1 MRINVPRH
9 YLYLGFISILL
20 LIFVIVFS
28 FKILIPKG
36 KEYRIERIEFKKELQ
51 EYRKYQ
57 AFYDETLTVLK
68 DLQSK
73 NRHIIQAFDKPFNP
87 QRFEKQHK
95 TYFSA
100 LKVSKID
107 RGEDDEGFA
116 VYQVNTTSQINSPA
130 NFYDFLDAINKSDW
144 IVGVNFPITFKKDGE
159 MINSS
164 FTMKVYSNN
173 KDTNSSASK
182 SEAK

>member
-1 MRINVPRH
+1 MKISIPRH
-9 YLYLGFISILL
+9 YLYLTLISIVL

-28 FKILIPKG
+28 FSVLIPKG
-36 KEYRIERIEFKKELQ
+36 KEYRIERLSFKTELN
-51 EYRKYQ
+51 EYAKYQ
-57 AFYDETLTVLK
+57 EFYDETLDVLK

-95 TYFSA
+95 TYFSD
-100 LKVSKID
+100 LKISKVD
-107 RGEDDEGFA
+107 RAKDDEGFA
-116 VYQVNTTSQINSPA
+116 VYEVNTTSKISSPT
-130 NFYDFLDAINKSDW
+130 NFYDFLDAINKADW
-144 IVGVNFPITFKKDGE
+144 IIAVNFPIVFKREGE

-164 FTMKVYSNN
+164 FTMRVYSNN
-173 KDTNSSASK
+173 NDTNSSAST

>member
-1 MRINVPRH
+1 MKINIPRH
-9 YLYLGFISILL
+9 YLYLALL
-20 LIFVIVFS
+20 SVVLFIFVVVFS
-28 FKILIPKG
+28 FKVLIPKG
-36 KEYRIERIEFKKELQ
+36 KEYRVQRIELQKELK

-57 AFYDETLTVLK
+57 DFYDETLSVLK

-87 QRFEKQHK
+87 SRFEKELK
-95 TYFSA
+95 TYFST
-100 LKVSKID
+100 LKVTKLARD
-107 RGEDDEGFA
+107 KDDEGFA
-116 VYQVNTTSQINSPA
+116 TYQVDTSSKINSPT

-144 IVGVNFPITFKKDGE
+144 IISVNFPITFKREGE

-173 KDTNSSASK
+173 KDTNSSAST